1 MYLHMSP
8 RFSIVVSFGINI
20 GLYCASEE
28 APSETYSMSCM
39 LWLFI
44 GGVNYVW
51 LGWDVI
57 D

>member
-1 MYLHMSP
+1 MSP